1 MKNKVMIL
9 ILALMAVFMT
19 SCFRSENDDVIKISP
34 FSEEENVYVQLYL
47 PSKSMNCIITEL
59 SGVYDLNEA
68 KEIEETLNI
77 MQNRTRESESFVSM
91 EHLNIFNI
99 SVVSDTVFIEYSLD
113 NSIELDEMEECLMLY
128 SIINT
133 AANYE
138 NIYFVKLTNSDG
150 SDYFHRYFNIESP
163 FTATNALLYKDY
175 LSPIDTVEKFL
186 NSIIVKNIPN
196 NVAEAEVS
204 NIFYNTGFD
213 IVSYKIS
220 KYEYNKYGEY
230 VTVKTNIMLQDSS
243 SNFINENISFL
254 LELTNGKYI
263 IKEIVE

>member
-1 MKNKVMIL
+1 MKSKVMIS
-9 ILALMAVFMT
+9 ILAIVVLLMA
-19 SCFRSENDDVIKISP
+19 SCARSEDDVIRISP

-68 KEIEETLNI
+68 KEIEETLDI
-77 MQNRTRESESFVSM
+77 MQNRTKESASFVSM
-91 EHLNIFNI
+91 EHLKIFNI

-113 NSIELDEMEECLMLY
+113 HSIKIDEMEECLMLY
-128 SIINT
+128 SIVNT
-133 AANYE
+133 ATNYE
-138 NIYFVKLTNSDG
+138 NIDFVKLTNSDG
-150 SDYFHRYFNIESP
+150 SNYFSKYFNIESP
-163 FTATNALLYKDY
+163 FTATNTLLYKDY
-175 LSPIDTVEKFL
+175 ISPIKTVEKFL
-186 NSIIVKNIPN
+186 NSIIVKNAPDN
-196 NVAEAEVS
+196 AAEAEVN

-243 SNFINENISFL
+243 SNYINENISFL

>member
-9 ILALMAVFMT
+9 ILVLIAIFMT
-19 SCFRSENDDVIKISP
+19 ACFRSENKDIIKISP
-34 FSEEENVYVQLYL
+34 FSEEENIYVQLYL

-77 MQNRTRESESFVSM
+77 MQNRTKESESFVSM

-113 NSIELDEMEECLMLY
+113 DSIVLDEMEECLMLY

-133 AANYE
+133 AVNYE
-138 NIYFVKLTNSDG
+138 NIDFVKLTNSDG
-150 SDYFHRYFNIESP
+150 SDYFYRYFNIKSP
-163 FTATNALLYKDY
+163 FTATNSLLYKDY
-175 LSPIDTVEKFL
+175 LSPIDTVEKLL
-186 NSIIVKNIPN
+186 NSIIVKNITD
-196 NVAEAEVS
+196 NVAETEVR

-213 IVSYKIS
+213 ILSYKIA

-230 VTVKTNIMLQDSS
+230 VTVKTNIMLQGSS
-243 SNFINENISFL
+243 GDFINEKISFL
-254 LELTNGKYI
+254 LELTNGKYK
-263 IKEIVE
+263 IKEIIE

>member
-9 ILALMAVFMT
+9 ILALMAVLTT
-19 SCFRSENDDVIKISP
+19 SCFRSEDDVIKISP
-34 FSEEENVYVQLYL
+34 FNEEENIYVQLYL
-47 PSKSMNCIITEL
+47 PSKSMKCIITEL
-59 SGVYDLNEA
+59 SGVYDLNET
-68 KEIEETLNI
+68 KEIEETLSI

-91 EHLNIFNI
+91 EPLNIFNI

-133 AANYE
+133 AVNYE
-138 NIYFVKLTNSDG
+138 DIDFVKLTNSDG

-175 LSPIDTVEKFL
+175 MSPINTVEKFL
-186 NSIIVKNIPN
+186 NSIIVKNIPD